1 MDETPIGDFRAEPRP
16 AVRNSSE
23 GAGETYSS
31 PGYDRR
37 ADRVTFDRRELN
49 AILSVYGRM
58 VATGEWRDYAID
70 WLKEAA
76 IFSVYRRTSEV
87 PLFRIEKRPRLKNR
101 QGAYSVIGATGV
113 ILKRGHELSQVLRVF
128 DKKLLRLVGD

>member
-23 GAGETYSS
+23 GAGDAHVS
-31 PGYDRR
+31 PGHDRR
-37 ADRVTFDRRELN
+37 AERVTFDRKELN

-58 VATGEWRDYAID
+58 VTAGEWRDYAID
-70 WLKEAA
+70 WLKDAA

-87 PLFRIEKRPRLKNR
+87 PLFRIEKRPKLRNR
-101 QGAYSVIGATGV
+101 QGMYSVIGATGV
-113 ILKRGHELSQVLRVF
+113 ILKRGHDLSQVLRVF
-128 DKKLLRLVGD
+128 DKKLLRVVD